1 MNYPYFGQTGQ
12 GATSVP
18 PSNQPANVQP
28 APSTLSPQSMSFNM
42 SQQTYQ
48 MNQSLFPQPTGGVY
62 NLSTASDI
70 GNVPAG
76 IGISVGLCLPENIMY
91 IKALQNGSPM
101 LLGYRLSPI
110 EGQATSSQ
118 TQSEPI
124 QTDQVTE
131 ELKKENKHL
140 VDVLKEHNEKIQLL
154 ESQLVKIKD
163 KIGGGKSE
171 WQF

>member
-28 APSTLSPQSMSFNM
+28 APSTLSPQSMPFNM
-42 SQQTYQ
+42 NQQPYQ
-48 MNQSLFPQPTGGVY
+48 MGQSLFPQPTGGVY

-76 IGISVGLCLPENIMY
+76 MGISVGLCLPENIIY

-101 LLGYRLSPI
+101 LLGYRLIPI
-110 EGQATSSQ
+110 EGQPNSSQPDSSQ
-118 TQSEPI
+118 T
-124 QTDQVTE
+124 DQIAE
-131 ELKKENKHL
+131 ELRKENKQL
-140 VDVLKEHNEKIQLL
+140 VDVIKEHNEKIQLL
-154 ESQLVKIKD
+154 ENQLVKIKE